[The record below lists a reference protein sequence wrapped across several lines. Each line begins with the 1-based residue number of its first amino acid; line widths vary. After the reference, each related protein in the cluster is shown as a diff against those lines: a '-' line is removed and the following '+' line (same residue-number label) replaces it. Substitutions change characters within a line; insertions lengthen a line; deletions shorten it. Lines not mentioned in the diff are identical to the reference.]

1 MKNTLTAS
9 SLILLFLLSLTA
21 PVATTLAEEPATNQ
35 AGRSTACSG
44 HVCLNEVIPNPNG
57 ADDGTYPGGEW
68 FELFT
73 TGLWRL
79 I

>member
-9 SLILLFLLSLTA
+9 SLILLFLLSLTS
-21 PVATTLAEEPATNQ
+21 PMATTLADVANPSH

-44 HVCLNEVIPNPNG
+44 YVCINEVIPNPNG
-57 ADDGTYPGGEW
+57 YDNASYPGANG
-68 FELFT
+68 LNST
-73 TGLWRL
+73 TVVPWPL